1 MNSGAPIRLPNALIR
16 LFEMKTLL
24 SAALAILL
32 LTFTATGANR
42 DALWKAVDV
51 AEKKM
56 LPRTAIEK
64 LRVISAQAVA
74 EKAWPEAVRAIAR
87 RIFFEARM
95 ETKGREMKV
104 RMMEAEMKTAAPEM
118 QPMLELILANWYWDY
133 YRDRDRGLENRSL
146 VTHPPEANNSDGAR
160 DFTTWDSARI
170 LKEVE
175 THFEKALTSGELL
188 GKIPIT
194 DFNGLLRKGTVPD
207 AWRPTLFDFV
217 AHSAVAFCVSGN
229 FYLDKDGDEPAL
241 SADGPIFAP
250 RDEFLRWEFKGTD
263 PNAKAV
269 QMLQRLM
276 RFHAGDSDRSA
287 FLHCD
292 LERLRFGINF
302 AVGEKTLDRYR
313 EALKRFCEAEAAH
326 EISASAR
333 TMWAKS
339 VLEESPAEARE
350 IAKAG
355 FAAFPKSIGG
365 RECRDIVT
373 EVEAPDI
380 QTDTERVWNAPWP
393 VIHVEHRNTPAI
405 YFRLIPLEWSRD
417 MHVGNDEFFLRRMLA
432 TKPARTWKADL
443 PATPDFKSRDT
454 DIPVP
459 QDVKPGF
466 YRLLTSLKQDFSAKD
481 AHVGGDNIWV
491 SNIALLTRGG
501 PGTRSV
507 SGLVLD
513 ARSGNPIKGATVQFW
528 RTDKLQ
534 KEPVKSSTTDA
545 DGKFSFSELPNGSG
559 SILAMHGEHGVA
571 SASGGVNEG
580 NSEESAGQ
588 ETIFFTDRS
597 LYRPGQTIQFK
608 GICLSSDKQTND
620 YKVLGGQDVEV
631 ALVDAN
637 QREIA
642 KSAHRTNDYGS
653 FSGRFPAPQTGLTGE
668 MNIIVRAG
676 PSGHTTVRVEEY
688 KRPKFRIELAAPH
701 DSPKLGDRVT
711 ITGKAVAFSGAAM
724 SGCSVKWRVSRWSGY
739 GFSGGKQIARDL
751 AETKPD
757 GSFSVEFKADP
768 DLAFLGG
775 ADTVFTFEIEVDVTD
790 TTGETRSESRSIK
803 IGSSGLTAEI
813 SAADWL
819 PAGIP
824 VKLEI
829 ETKTHSED
837 GRAAEGKIRIFK
849 LKQPEAVERPRVKP
863 RYQSDADILPSWDAE
878 EQPVTEMPFATD
890 VSGKGSVAIAL
901 DAGPYRAVVE
911 TKDASGKPVTTHTS
925 LNVLNMDGKPLAAR
939 IPDILV
945 APKWEAEP
953 GEEFTAFWASGYKD
967 ARAFVEIEHRG
978 KTIQAYWTEPDL
990 PQHQVKLAVTE
1001 AMRGG
1006 FTLFVTMVYENRA
1019 STWKRFVDVP
1029 WSNKKLAVKWERFTS
1044 KLETAAKTT
1053 WTAVI
1058 TGPDAK
1064 MAAAEM
1070 VATLCDRSLD
1080 EFLPHRWKSAFDVF
1094 HYDSVSYDLALANDS
1109 AEGLRVYF
1117 QRDYSANAP
1126 TTVTFRDFRDRL
1138 IEDDWRQQYFAPRSL
1153 AEGADVFEAPQIP
1166 QNFGAAPGIGL
1177 GSFPMT
1183 PTTPEPAA
1191 GFDDSTVK
1199 SKRTPDLSKVSA
1211 RKNLAETAFFFPHL
1225 ITRDDGSVAMEFT
1238 TPEALTTWRFMG
1250 FAHDGNLRS
1259 GFIEDTA
1266 VTSRELMVQP
1276 NPPRFLREGDAL
1288 EFTVKVANQSPTRQ
1302 TGKVRLTF
1310 ADAATDKSAD
1320 ERLANTMPEQDFDLP
1335 ANESRSFS
1343 WKLKVPDG
1351 AEPLKFKALAATDR
1365 MSDGEEGLLPVLSR
1379 RTLVTESLPMSLRG
1393 AQTKTFDFTRLAES
1407 AKSGTIQSQ
1416 SLTVQMVSNPAWY
1429 AVMALPYLIEFPHE
1443 CSEQTFNRYY
1453 ANVLAEHIANS
1464 DPKIRAVFDQWKA
1477 TPALASPLEKNAE
1490 LAAITLE
1497 ETPWLRDANAQGKSR
1512 RNVGILFDENR
1523 LAAEKTRVFEKLAE
1537 TQNADGAWSWF
1548 PGGPPS
1554 DAITL
1559 YIMTGLGRLRRM
1571 GIEPDPAP
1579 AEKGLKR
1586 LDGWIEKLHREILK
1600 NGKSKENHLT
1610 TEIAAYLY
1618 ARSFFV
1624 NGNPIPPESRRA
1636 VNYFLAQARE
1646 HWPKLG
1652 NRQSQA
1658 HAAIALHRL
1667 GDKAAA
1673 AEIVKSLRERAT
1685 TNEEMGMFWREAE
1698 QPWSWWRAPIE
1709 THAMMIEVFDEVAG
1723 DARAVEDAKA
1733 WLLKQKQTQ
1742 DWKTT
1747 KATADAIYA
1756 LLRRGTNILASDAVV
1771 ETKLGDMVLKP
1782 GKLEAGTGFYEHKF
1796 VRAEVKPELARI
1808 TLTKTDAGISW
1819 GSAHW
1824 HYLEDI
1830 ADVTAADSG
1839 ALIVEKQLFARQDSP
1854 KGQVLV
1860 PVNGRVKVGDELVV
1874 RIILRVDRDM
1884 EYVHLKDHRGSGT
1897 EPVNVLSG
1905 YRWQGRLGFYETTRD
1920 AATHWYFDRLPK
1932 GEHVLES
1939 SVRVV
1944 HRGRYQA
1951 GFATIQCMYAPE
1963 FSAHS
1968 GSAWVEAE

>member
-1 MNSGAPIRLPNALIR
+1 
-16 LFEMKTLL
+16 MKTLL

-32 LTFTATGANR
+32 LTFTAAGAGR
-42 DALWKAVDV
+42 DSLWKAVDA

-64 LRVISAQAVA
+64 LRVISAQAIA
-74 EKAWPEAVRAIAR
+74 EKAWPEAVRAISR
-87 RIFFEARM
+87 RIVFEARA
-95 ETKGREMKV
+95 EPNGREMKV

-118 QPMLELILANWYWDY
+118 QAMFELILATWYWDY

-175 THFEKALTSGELL
+175 THFEKALTSGESL
-188 GKIPIT
+188 GKVPIT
-194 DFNGLLRKGTVPD
+194 NFNGLLRKGTVPD

-250 RDEFLRWEFKGTD
+250 NDEFLRWEFKGTD

-269 QMLQRLM
+269 RMLQRLM

-313 EALKRFCEAEAAH
+313 DALKRFCETEAAH

-365 RECRDIVT
+365 RECRDIVA

-380 QTDTERVWNAPWP
+380 QTETERVWNAPWP
-393 VIHVEHRNTPAI
+393 VIHAEHRNTPAI

-417 MHVGNDEFFLRRMLA
+417 MHVGNDEFSLRRMLA
-432 TKPARTWKADL
+432 AKPARAWKADL
-443 PATPDFKSRDT
+443 PATPDFQSRDT

-528 RTDKLQ
+528 RTDTLQ

-559 SILAMHGEHGVA
+559 SILAMSGEHGVA

-637 QREIA
+637 QREVA

-653 FSGRFPAPQTGLTGE
+653 FSGSFPAPQTGLTGE

-676 PSGHTTVRVEEY
+676 PSGRTTVRVEEY
-688 KRPKFRIELAAPH
+688 KRPKFRIELAAPN
-701 DSPKLGDRVT
+701 DSPKLGERVT
-711 ITGKAVAFSGAAM
+711 ITGKAVAFSGSAM
-724 SGCSVKWRVSRWSGY
+724 SGCSVKWRVSRSTGF
-739 GFSGGKQIARDL
+739 GFSPRNIARGVL
-751 AETKPD
+751 ETKAD
-757 GSFSVEFKADP
+757 GSFSMEFKADQ
-768 DLAFLGG
+768 DSVFLGG
-775 ADTVFTFEIEVDVTD
+775 ADTLFTFQIEVDVTD
-790 TTGETRSESRSIK
+790 TTGETRSESRSIR
-803 IGSSGLTAEI
+803 IGNLGLEAEI
-813 SAADWL
+813 STDEWL
-819 PAGIP
+819 PSGNP
-824 VKLEI
+824 VRLKI
-829 ETKTHSED
+829 QTKTLNDEGH
-837 GRAAEGKIRIFK
+837 AAEGKLRIFR
-849 LKQPEAVERPRVKP
+849 LKQPETVVRRRLPDD
-863 RYQSDADILPSWDAE
+863 YQSRADDLSTWDAE
-878 EQPVTEMPFATD
+878 EQLFTEVAFATD
-890 VSGKGSVAIAL
+890 RSGKGSVPIAL
-901 DAGPYRAVVE
+901 EAGPYRAVLE
-911 TKDASGKPVTTHTS
+911 TKDAAGKPVTAQTS
-925 LNVLNMDGKPLAAR
+925 LNVLNMDGKPLVAR

-953 GEEFTAFWASGYKD
+953 GTEFTAVWASGYKD
-967 ARAFVEIEHRG
+967 ARAFIELEHRG
-978 KTIQAYWTEPDL
+978 KMIQAYWTDA

-1006 FTLFVTMVYENRA
+1006 FTLFVTMVHENRA
-1019 STWKRFVDVP
+1019 STWKRSVEVP
-1029 WSNKKLAVKWERFTS
+1029 WSNKRLTVKWERFTS

-1058 TGPDAK
+1058 IGPDAK

-1070 VATLCDRSLD
+1070 VATLYDRSLD
-1080 EFLPHRWKSAFDVF
+1080 EFLPHPWKSEFGVF
-1094 HYDSVSYDLALANDS
+1094 HHNSVSNELDLANGLAR
-1109 AEGLRVYF
+1109 GLYVYF
-1117 QRDYSANAP
+1117 HQFDYARP
-1126 TTVTFRDFRDRL
+1126 WTTVTFRDFRDRL
-1138 IEDDWRQQYFAPRSL
+1138 IDDDWRQKYFAPISL
-1153 AEGADVFEAPQIP
+1153 AESADASEAPQIP
-1166 QNFGAAPGIGL
+1166 QSFGGAPAPSIR

-1199 SKRTPDLSKVSA
+1199 SKRAPDFSKVSA

-1238 TPEALTTWRFMG
+1238 TPEALTTWRFVG
-1250 FAHDGNLRS
+1250 FAHDRNLRS

-1266 VTSRELMVQP
+1266 VTSQELMVQP

-1320 ERLANTMPEQDFDLP
+1320 DRLANTIPEQDFDLP
-1335 ANESRSFS
+1335 ANQSRSFS

-1393 AQTKTFDFTRLAES
+1393 AQTKTFDFTRLADS

-1464 DPKIRAVFDQWKA
+1464 DPKIRTVFDQWKA

-1497 ETPWLRDANAQGKSR
+1497 ETPWVRDANAQGESR

-1537 TQNADGAWSWF
+1537 AQNADGAWSWF

-1559 YIMTGLGRLRRM
+1559 YIMTGLGRLRHM
-1571 GIEPDPAP
+1571 GIEPDSAP

-1586 LDGWIEKLHREILK
+1586 LDGWIEKLHRDILK
-1600 NGKSKENHLT
+1600 DGKSKENHLT

-1652 NRQSQA
+1652 NRQSEA

-1685 TNEEMGMFWREAE
+1685 TTEEMGMFWREAE

-1756 LLRRGTNILASDAVV
+1756 LLRRGTNILASDANV

-1782 GKLEAGTGFYEHKF
+1782 EKLEAGTGFYEHKF

-1808 TLTKTDAGISW
+1808 TLTKSDGGISW

-1839 ALIVEKQLFARQDSP
+1839 ALKVDKQLFTRQDSP
-1854 KGQVLV
+1854 KGRVLV

-1874 RIILRVDRDM
+1874 RIILRVDRDL
-1884 EYVHLKDHRGSGT
+1884 EFVHLKDHRGSGT
-1897 EPVNVLSG
+1897 EPISVLSG

-1939 SVRVV
+1939 SVRIV

-1951 GFATIQCMYAPE
+1951 GFATIRCMYAPE